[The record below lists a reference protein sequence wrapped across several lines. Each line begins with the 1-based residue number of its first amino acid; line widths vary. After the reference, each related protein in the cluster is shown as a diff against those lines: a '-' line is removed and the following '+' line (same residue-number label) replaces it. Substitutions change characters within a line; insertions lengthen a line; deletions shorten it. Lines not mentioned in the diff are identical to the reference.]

1 MLTKLGRKL
10 HEHIGDFNNEI
21 KNIRKYQMEVPELKN
36 IITELK
42 KKKNTLEEFDNRLD
56 ETEGGTSDLKDRAV
70 E

>member
-42 KKKNTLEEFDNRLD
+42 KKKIL
-56 ETEGGTSDLKDRAV
+56 
-70 E
+70 